1 MQRLTISYD
10 LNAAQL
16 ADLLK
21 SGCGG
26 TLELTLHQHIPMF
39 HTEHCVFCTF
49 LSEGRN
55 FKDCGQPC
63 EHHKVRIMD
72 RMHAMHYLRS
82 DEGCR
87 NTLFNGQAQTAAHY
101 VEGMRRCGLN
111 HFRLELLDED
121 AARTRELIEH
131 YRRLL
136 RGQLSAETL
145 MQQLSLLDRIGVTDM
160 K

>member
-1 MQRLTISYD
+1 MEKEVRSRAS
-10 LNAAQL
+10 AA
-16 ADLLK
+16 AA
-21 SGCGG
+21 
-26 TLELTLHQHIPMF
+26 
-39 HTEHCVFCTF
+39 
-49 LSEGRN
+49 R
-55 FKDCGQPC
+55 
-63 EHHKVRIMD
+63 
-72 RMHAMHYLRS
+72 
-82 DEGCR
+82 R
-87 NTLFNGQAQTAAHY
+87 NTLFNGQAQTAARY